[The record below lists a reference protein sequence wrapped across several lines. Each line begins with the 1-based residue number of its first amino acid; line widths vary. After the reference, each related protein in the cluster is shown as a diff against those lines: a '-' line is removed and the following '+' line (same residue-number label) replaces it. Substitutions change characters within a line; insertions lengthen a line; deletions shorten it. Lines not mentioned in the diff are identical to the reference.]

1 MWGEVFVFLFYVGVA
16 LAIKSL
22 HNQAKLQFWACH
34 ISRNI
39 KCENDSI
46 NSFNAMLIKSRNYY
60 KREKGKLNKSTGND
74 SANKEPKLLHER
86 EVGNFNKP
94 IPTQICR

>member
-1 MWGEVFVFLFYVGVA
+1 MQRVDQ
-16 LAIKSL
+16 IKNTHADVSKMEPL
-22 HNQAKLQFWACH
+22 TRRH
-34 ISRNI
+34 
-39 KCENDSI
+39 
-46 NSFNAMLIKSRNYY
+46 M
-60 KREKGKLNKSTGND
+60 REKGKLNKSTGND